1 MALKEAIYRL
11 EEALIASGLYRTE
24 QRELAEEAAKWLLR
38 FVDRDREGE
47 ALNLVEGLIGDLN
60 TARDYY
66 EVNLQ
71 EASLAAIKE
80 RGLSLAESEDYLST
94 AYGVLPSGTK
104 VGFLK
109 RGEEAYLLMASP
121 GGWPTLLV
129 ENQRGEIRKGTEE
142 DYHRL
147 ASAVEASY
155 FDEGALEGSGEAK
168 SLAHE
173 TVYTRYAHLVAG
185 KAEAGE
191 AVLRLIFRHA
201 LELEKVQGSLDPL
214 AELHVK
220 SKMPVIARE
229 AIDITTDSDPHA
241 LRLLRLS
248 LERMIAGR
256 EVVEMKGGH
265 FETEP
270 PPGLSLP
277 DYATS
282 SPARATMVRL
292 ILEDMAR
299 GGELSLESF
308 GDALSELR
316 EHRLGERTGKFSP
329 ALEEATKRALANEIL
344 GIASDL
350 VAYIEAEGFEL
361 RLGGRR
367 EKRGV
372 EAEAEA
378 SSPAPSLE

>member
-1 MALKEAIYRL
+1 MAFKEAIYRL

-24 QRELAEEAAKWLLR
+24 QQELAEEAAKWMLR

-47 ALNLVEGLIGDLN
+47 VLNLVEGLIEDLD
-60 TARDYY
+60 TFKDYY
-66 EVNLQ
+66 QVNLQ
-71 EASLAAIKE
+71 ETSLAAIKE
-80 RGLSLAESEDYLST
+80 KGLSLAESEDYLST

-104 VGFLK
+104 VGILQK
-109 RGEEAYLLMASP
+109 GEETYLLMASP

-129 ENQRGEIRKGTEE
+129 EDQKGEIRKGTEE
-142 DYHRL
+142 DYYRL
-147 ASAVEASY
+147 AKAVEASY
-155 FDEGALEGSGEAK
+155 FDEGTLKGSEEAK

-173 TVYTRYAHLVAG
+173 TVYARYAHLVAG
-185 KAEAGE
+185 GPEAGE
-191 AVLRLIFRHA
+191 AVLRLISRHA

-229 AIDITTDSDPHA
+229 AIDITTDSDPYA
-241 LRLLRLS
+241 LKLLRSS
-248 LERMIAGR
+248 LERMVAGR
-256 EVVEMKGGH
+256 EVVEVKGGH

-282 SPARATMVRL
+282 SPPRATMVRL

-299 GGELSLESF
+299 GGELSLEEF
-308 GDALSELR
+308 REALSELR

-329 ALEEATKRALANEIL
+329 ALEEATKRALANEML
-344 GIASDL
+344 GIASEL
-350 VAYIEAEGFEL
+350 VAYLEAEGFEI
-361 RLGGRR
+361 RFGGKR
-367 EKRGV
+367 EEQRAGV
-372 EAEAEA
+372 EAKA
-378 SSPAPSLE
+378 SSAVPSPE